1 MKTAA
6 VIGCGDVSVVH
17 FEAIEALADV
27 ELVAVCDVDPDA
39 AARAS
44 ARYGVPSFAS
54 HAELLAAMRPD
65 VVHITTPHDQHVQ
78 PAIDALAA
86 GVHVVVEKPVAH
98 TCARRTAWWPRPSNR
113 AHPRSP
119 CASRTGTTRPA
130 RRWPRCS
137 RPAEL
142 GSVLGGSATVC
153 WHRPPAYYQSRPWR
167 GQVDR
172 SGGGVLINQA
182 IHSVDLLQWL
192 LGEVREVRGQA
203 SRLALGD
210 VEVEDTAQIVL
221 DHEGGARSVFF
232 ATNANA
238 TDSPV
243 TLEIVT
249 EAAELF
255 LRRDLTVRLRRRSR
269 RGRRGTAGRLR
280 RSGLLGRLPQLLIED
295 FYARLDEPEP
305 FWIGPREASKSL
317 DILSRV
323 YASGISA
330 ILRLVRTWLSPGSTR
345 F

>member
-6 VIGCGDVSVVH
+6 VIGCGDVSIVH

-27 ELVAVCDVDPDA
+27 QLVAVCDVDPDN

-44 ARYGVPSFAS
+44 TGYGVPSFAS
-54 HAELLAAMRPD
+54 HVELLSAMRPD
-65 VVHITTPHDQHVQ
+65 VVHVTTPHDQHVQ
-78 PAIDALAA
+78 PAIDALTA

-98 TCARRTAWWPRPSNR
+98 TRSEADRLVAAAEQPGAPKIAVCFQNR
-113 AHPRSP
+113 YNATSQAMAELL
-119 CASRTGTTRPA
+119 ASGR
-130 RRWPRCS
+130 
-137 RPAEL
+137 L

-192 LGEVREVRGQA
+192 LGDVRAVWGQA
-203 SRLALGD
+203 NRLALGD
-210 VEVEDTAQIVL
+210 VEVEDTAHIVL

-255 LRRDLTVRLRRRSR
+255 LRRDLTVRYAD
-269 RGRRGTAGRLR
+269 GRVEVVEERTSASAGRGYWGV
-280 RSGLLGRLPQLLIED
+280 SHKHLIAD

-305 FWIGPREASKSL
+305 FWISPREASKSL

-323 YASGISA
+323 YASSSPD
-330 ILRLVRTWLSPGSTR
+330 LSEPG
-345 F
+345 

>member
-1 MKTAA
+1 M
-6 VIGCGDVSVVH
+6 IGCGDVSVVH
-17 FEAIEALADV
+17 FESIEALADL

-39 AARAS
+39 ATRAS

-54 HAELLAAMRPD
+54 HAELLAAIRPD

-98 TCARRTAWWPRPSNR
+98 TCEEADRLVAAAEQPGAPKIAVCFQNR
-113 AHPRSP
+113 YNATSVAAAALL
-119 CASRTGTTRPA
+119 ASG
-130 RRWPRCS
+130 
-137 RPAEL
+137 EL
-142 GSVLGGSATVC
+142 GRVLGGSASVC
-153 WHRPPAYYQSRPWR
+153 WHRPSAYYQSRPWR
-167 GQVDR
+167 GQFDR

-192 LGEVREVRGQA
+192 LGEVREVRGRA

-210 VEVEDTAQIVL
+210 VDVEDTAQIVM

-249 EAAELF
+249 EGAELF
-255 LRRDLTVRLRRRSR
+255 LRRDLTVRYADGRVEVVEERRAASS
-269 RGRRGTAGRLR
+269 GRAYWGV
-280 RSGLLGRLPQLLIED
+280 SHQLLIED

-305 FWIGPREASKSL
+305 FWISPREASKSL
-317 DILSRV
+317 DILRRV
-323 YASGISA
+323 YASEIW
-330 ILRLVRTWLSPGSTR
+330 TT
-345 F
+345 